1 MPHNAPT
8 DYQVHLFHEGSLY
21 DAYKLFG
28 AHVIE
33 ENNKVYTRFTVFA
46 PNARSIRLVGSFNNW
61 NGEGYELLKV
71 SEQGIWSVLIE
82 ANLSNE
88 IYKYE
93 IKAMSG
99 EVILKSDPYAFYSEI
114 RPNTASVVYPYD
126 TKYRWGDH
134 SWLKKR
140 SKKNN
145 TDEPLY
151 IYEMHAG
158 TWRKKIKDDDT
169 FIPSDECKI
178 ENYYTYRELASE
190 LIPYILEQG
199 FTHIELM
206 PLTEHPF
213 DGSWGYQGTG
223 YYSPTSRYGN
233 PDDLRYFIDQCHQN
247 NIGVLLDWVP
257 GHYCKDAHG
266 LFLFDGAPVYEYQDQ
281 RYRENPVWGTANF
294 DLGRPEVQCFL
305 ISNARYWMDYF
316 HVDGFRV
323 DAVAN
328 MIYWPNTYDGDINP
342 HAIAFMKTL
351 NRVLKEYDPS
361 LLMMAEDSTDWPGV
375 TKPVAEGGLGFTY
388 KWNMGWMNDI
398 LEYMETDQHFRS
410 NLHHKVTFS
419 LMYAYSERFILPLSH
434 DEVVHGKKS
443 LLDKMPGSYEEKFSQ
458 LKLLAGYMTAHP
470 GKKLLFMGGE
480 LGMFSEWKDK
490 EQLDWQLL
498 DYESHWKLNEFFKDL
513 LKLYKRSKPLYELD
527 DQPEGFEWID
537 VNNTNQSIFSFV
549 RRDKSGNPLII
560 ICNFKNIAYDC
571 FKVGVPD
578 KYEYKEVINSD
589 DIKYGGSNH
598 VNRKAIPTQD
608 EGFHGKPYHVVVKIP
623 PFGITVLRPIKKR
636 KELNQNGKEKNH
648 GNAARRGTRNKA

>member
-99 EVILKSDPYAFYSEI
+99 EVILKSDPYAFYSET
-114 RPNTASVVYPYD
+114 RPNTASIVYPYD
-126 TKYRWGDH
+126 TKYRWGDQ

-598 VNRKAIPTQD
+598 VNRKAIQTQD